1 MNTAFRAG
9 IVLGVLVAL
18 WTFVM
23 GFTGWYKDPVLL
35 NLFWV
40 VVAIQIGVLV
50 WALRRTAA
58 EGVRYG
64 GQVWNGTL
72 VSIVGGVII
81 FCGSLVFTTV
91 VFPQYFEEL
100 RALQIEMLK
109 QAGQT
114 EAQIAAAVEA
124 TAATATPF
132 MQALFG
138 FIGTVV
144 TGVVASAVIGAFARA
159 R

>member
-1 MNTAFRAG
+1 MDTSFRG
-9 IVLGVLVAL
+9 GLVLGALVVL

-23 GFTGWYKDPVLL
+23 GITGWYKDPVLL

-40 VVAIQIGVLV
+40 VVLIQIAVLL
-50 WALRRTAA
+50 WALRRTAR
-58 EGVRYG
+58 EGTRYA
-64 GQVWNGTL
+64 GQIWKGTVISL
-72 VSIVGGVII
+72 IGGVII

-91 VFPQYFEEL
+91 VFPHYFEEL
-100 RALQIEMLK
+100 RSLQVEMLK

-114 EAQIAAAVEA
+114 EAQIEAAVAA

-138 FIGTVV
+138 LIGTVV
-144 TGVVASAVIGAFARA
+144 TGAVASALIGAFARA
-159 R
+159 K